1 MTLPLVSA
9 IPGSR
14 CGRQFAAAGLLLVM
28 AVLAL
33 APARA
38 DDQQDPYSTTVK
50 VDATADSAA
59 AARTIARNDGQRRA
73 LDDIVQRLSG
83 SADLSKLPKLDDQKI
98 TDMVASFEVA
108 HEKMSTVRYL
118 ADYTFHFRP
127 EKIRQLLR
135 TASIAFS
142 ETSNRPVVVV
152 PVYRDGEQLVL
163 WDDPNP
169 WRDAWGQVPMPGG
182 PTKLTLPL
190 GGVGDL
196 TAIDAEQA
204 RSGDPQALT
213 DIAQR
218 NGADEALVA
227 LASARQQSGRLA
239 GLDISIRRY
248 RLGQLTDSGSDSID
262 AQPGESD
269 TDFFKRAVGIAIGD
283 VEHPRPSVSDRSDKE
298 ASLSATVPIG
308 TLADWIELQRRLSA
322 VPGIRAVDLLSLNR
336 HEARIVIKF
345 VGKPDQLKSN
355 LAQADL
361 DLDGADPDWRLL
373 PAGAGSSD

>member
-1 MTLPLVSA
+1 
-9 IPGSR
+9 
-14 CGRQFAAAGLLLVM
+14 
-28 AVLAL
+28 
-33 APARA
+33 
-38 DDQQDPYSTTVK
+38 
-50 VDATADSAA
+50 
-59 AARTIARNDGQRRA
+59 
-73 LDDIVQRLSG
+73 
-83 SADLSKLPKLDDQKI
+83 
-98 TDMVASFEVA
+98 MVASFEVV

-118 ADYTFHFRP
+118 ADYTFHFHP

-135 TASIAFS
+135 SASIAFS
-142 ETSNRPVVVV
+142 ETPNRPVVVV
-152 PVYRDGEQLVL
+152 PVYQDGDQLVL

-213 DIAQR
+213 DIAQQ

-227 LASARQQSGRLA
+227 VASARQQGGQLA

-269 TDFFKRAVGIAIGD
+269 TDFFKRAVGVAMGD
-283 VEHPRPSVSDRSDKE
+283 VEHPRPSASDKE
-298 ASLSATVPIG
+298 ASLSATAPIS
-308 TLADWIELQRRLSA
+308 TLADWIELQRRLTS
-322 VPGIRAVDLLSLNR
+322 VPGIHAVELLSLNR

-373 PAGAGSSD
+373 PAGAGSSN